1 MPFLRSPRSPS
12 PSQVGDSNM
21 LLGLD
26 QRSLDEILQF
36 LVDNNFNAIRIP
48 FSTKWALDY
57 DSTVRGSFRD
67 GDIDGQLSRRAFL
80 NKVIS
85 RAADFKLLVM
95 LDSHRKYSSLPSSL
109 PLSLPPSWLFA

>member
-1 MPFLRSPRSPS
+1 
-12 PSQVGDSNM
+12 M
-21 LLGLD
+21 LLGLG

-85 RAADFKLLVM
+85 RAADFKILVM
-95 LDSHRKYSSLPSSL
+95 LDSHRKF
-109 PLSLPPSWLFA
+109 LSLLLLVGGSVWDCGFVLYPWEGDG

>member
-1 MPFLRSPRSPS
+1 
-12 PSQVGDSNM
+12 M

>member
-1 MPFLRSPRSPS
+1 
-12 PSQVGDSNM
+12 V
-21 LLGLD
+21 LLGLNR
-26 QRSLDEILQF
+26 RSLDEILQF

-67 GDIDGQLSRRAFL
+67 GGIDGQLSRRDFL

-85 RAADFKLLVM
+85 RAADYKILVM
-95 LDSHRKYSSLPSSL
+95 LDSHREYLL
-109 PLSLPPSWLFA
+109 LVAENVLVGLWLCILEDRGVSC